1 MAKKKIKNY
10 NEILYELQ
18 KQAVINKTGATDDQ
32 IKKQAAQKTTQS
44 LSNAYVREAR
54 PTKTTNT
61 TKKTKTTTTNT
72 TKKSSDGL
80 FSAFDDGYDFGDVSK
95 TILKGGKMFLEGPV
109 KVGKGLLKDPL
120 QTIKS
125 TGIGFAEGFDKAN
138 ENVTNAVSDIIDW
151 VTPDSWKKE
160 SKLSFKTS
168 DLNKIASTA
177 TDEEKQEIL
186 KEIEDKYGK
195 DSAMY
200 ESTRIMF
207 NTTNE
212 DKSILGKKYYDTDTF
227 DKKLAGELSDEQL
240 EIYGVGEN
248 LGGMAYDYSLGYMTG
263 GLLNPG
269 STKAFEIA
277 SKGSLFLRSQQQAT
291 EQAIAEG
298 YDEGKARLFGV
309 TVGGFETGLESVGFD
324 EYGGLGKLAKE
335 NLLRIAGGEAIEE
348 FLMPYLEHGARS
360 VYFGEE
366 YDLEGASEEALK
378 GAGLGAL
385 TGVIMSAGGR
395 GYAKTD
401 SVIDKISN
409 GKEVTDSEIVA
420 AAKEIEANNPG
431 TIENAINQGT
441 EALKQDIE
449 TESETQKNINAQIQD
464 LESQLDTSMNAEQQ
478 KQVMDQIEVLKGQY
492 EAETQNIAKQKQEQ
506 ENAEKELRRSNFTYD
521 TTKIT
526 DEFERNVYE
535 SATKYLNNTDRSHE
549 FVDIVAKISKD
560 KGTRYSFINN
570 EGLKSSGLNIEGK
583 QVNGLVRTE
592 QDGKPTIL
600 INIDSTKALNTIVGH
615 ETTHLL
621 EGTQEYQQL
630 QKTIFEYAESKGELE
645 TIRNELTELYKDIE
659 NADIDSE
666 ITAELVGDY
675 LFTDSE
681 FINSLAIEKPTLFQ
695 KIKDLIDDLVVRFRG
710 TKEER
715 QLRKVQKAFRNAYSV
730 SDSNNVDTK
739 YSINDNQGRTLT
751 KEQQE
756 YFKDSKVRDSE
767 GNLEIVYHSTPKQ
780 FTIFDTSKLGENT
793 GYGNTDLGM
802 FVTTNKEF
810 SQRFKDIDNKGKQ
823 GTTMELYANVTNP
836 IIHPYNAYEKYD
848 YNELDKILTDYLEAT
863 NNKDGLNYLNE
874 MVEDG
879 EAKSIYEAYQI
890 IAQDSDPFENAANE
904 RKILEE
910 KGYDAVEIVE
920 GIESQLID
928 GNYGTNPISSYA
940 IFNSN
945 QIKNIDNTNPT
956 SDADIRYSLSTKKDS
971 DGNDLTI
978 GQQKRFKNSKAV
990 DKNGNLKVLYHGTT
1004 EEFTVFEGGIFL
1016 TDDYW
1021 NADGYASGE
1030 RVMEVYANI
1039 ERPLILDCEGRKW
1052 DDLDFELG
1060 TSTREVVSNFDRDK
1074 YDGVI
1079 FENINDNWI
1088 DDEAGEIGTVYYV
1101 DDSNQVK
1108 DIYNENPTDNPDI
1121 RYSLTPEYGMQH
1133 RPSTDYGDA
1142 SNFEENMPDVFEHP
1156 EWYMFGGDDW
1166 YKKSYRESLNALR
1179 KVRNNPDGEIT
1190 IYRATVGDTFN
1201 EGDWVSPSKTYAE
1214 WHNYSNLDGKGK
1226 VIELKVKAKD
1236 IRFAGDDLNEFG
1248 YFPNGVDEYS
1258 LSKFNEQRAE
1268 AKGNYNVYGD
1278 EVKLQVEEAIAPLQ
1292 EKIEALSEQLNTAM
1306 DSSEVKYTQPT
1317 KAELDHLEQT
1327 RLNKSGSE
1335 YALEFYGLRDKYGQ
1349 VKLYKGIEEYKHSP
1363 DTYEAP
1369 TENPMGQALTEADLD
1384 EFYNQSSE
1392 EFNRITDEDAP
1403 MPMEDTT
1410 PDYDYE
1416 MPEVESPFEDR
1427 NIEDMGNRK
1436 VKAYQYE
1443 HPEVR
1448 PYFKEAA
1455 QGMLYDLNNTIKG
1468 ERLYNDEAYYNTN
1481 GEAGWTGVTRQTTA
1495 DIADLLDNYHHTYAD
1510 IEKGLKAIIEDHGA
1524 ENIAVAKRIEFALD
1538 ERLRNGYTAVDGL
1551 EIPANQE
1558 YIDLLREKEF
1568 NNFYDSLPN
1577 NDIAPI
1583 EQSLE
1588 QDSVIAPETKNVA
1601 KNIPETA
1608 YEAITPKQSNE
1619 PKMKRVKD
1627 DLGYIPKN
1635 PTKES
1640 SYDMPSRPVK
1650 TETNKSTR
1658 PIKSTKSS
1666 TWNTLKYLFTN
1677 RNEAIDR
1684 YAKATGNNNIKFL
1697 ADHLNNIQGEI
1708 TTNINNAQIDNEGN
1722 VIGKGIV
1729 DIFNQAREAKLEAAF
1744 DDYLFHLSNKARHK
1758 QGKGSLVPYNES
1770 KALTIEYE
1778 KAYPEMKK
1786 WAREVNKYNK
1796 NTLYKQVQA
1805 GLYTREFADS
1815 LTKMYEF
1822 YVPFYEDVERMYV
1835 PGEKGAIKARGTV
1848 RLAEGGA
1855 NRNLLNFEEAMA
1867 RQTDTAIRAIRKNLL
1882 YQEIVNSSYNKTMLA
1897 TGEDNAGLYAD
1908 ANGYYVT
1915 AKEGGYNI
1923 AANIGEDLY
1932 RGLDNQL
1939 EHQIREYEQKLSKIT
1954 KPLQKLSD
1962 IKRKIHTTWSPTFIV
1977 KNPLKDIQD
1986 APLNSK
1992 YAKDWAINYP
2002 KALEELTTG
2011 QGEQLQQ
2018 FLNMYGEAGVMGDY
2032 VIDSGL
2038 HDITKSVKVKKKL
2051 KGIAKLNEIMELAPR
2066 YAEYLASLKNGTSQM
2081 EALYNARE
2089 VTTNFG
2095 RGGVITKALNRN
2107 GFTFL
2112 NASVQGFSKLIRNF
2126 SGENGAKGVVNASLK
2141 AVMYGILPSLF
2152 NALAFDDD
2160 EEYEALPDY
2169 IKDNYYLFKTDDGE
2183 FIRIPK
2189 GRMISIFGSA
2199 ARRALEASQGEEDA
2213 FDGYLTN
2220 AYSQVGVQNPLENNI
2235 FAPIIQAYGS
2245 ENGKTWYG
2253 SDLVPTRLQDV
2264 PEAEQYDESTDIFSK
2279 WLGETFGISPYK
2291 VNYIFDQYTGGIG
2304 DLLLPLITP
2313 EANSDGS
2320 FLAPIK
2326 DQFTAN
2332 STMDNKYAGEFYT
2345 KRDELEVKSNSMYAT
2360 EEDQLMY
2367 EYMNQVSWDM
2377 SSLYKEKREVQNSD
2391 LTKAEK
2397 YERVKEIQDEINE
2410 MARNALET
2418 YNTGTY
2424 LDNYTSIGDY
2434 EFYKDIGEDKE
2445 AEWRTVY
2452 DYKAED
2458 LAELGMTDEEKN
2470 EYFGLK
2476 QEFND
2481 INNEY
2486 YKNKDGL
2493 ENKYNKH
2500 SDEFEDESDELYM
2513 EKKNKIIDG
2522 IMGSSLT
2529 DEAKAY
2535 LYKEYYNSSAIDTIT
2550 MSDIPVDYI
2559 LDYQKNSFRADY
2571 DSEGK
2576 AIRNSRK
2583 DKVIDYV
2590 NEYDLSIA
2598 EKAIIIKSTNT
2609 FKFND
2614 YNDEIVSYV
2623 ADLDISEDDKVY
2635 ILEELGMTVDDEGF
2649 AHWRD

>member
-431 TIENAINQGT
+431 TIENAINQGA

-449 TESETQKNINAQIQD
+449 TETETQKNINAQIQD

-478 KQVMDQIEVLKGQY
+478 KQVMDQIGVLKGQY

-506 ENAEKELRRSNFTYD
+506 ENAERELRRSNFTYD

-570 EGLKSSGLNIEGK
+570 EGLKSSGLNVEGK

-600 INIDSTKALNTIVGH
+600 INIDSSKALNTIVGH

-621 EGTQEYQQL
+621 EGTKEYQEL
-630 QKTIFEYAESKGELE
+630 QQSIFEYAESKGELE

-681 FINSLAIEKPTLFQ
+681 FINSLAVEKPTLFQ

-730 SDSNNVDTK
+730 SNSNNIDTK
-739 YSINDNQGRTLT
+739 YSVSDKNIKDVSTGYSSDEYYYEMQYTQDGKVVGTLKYGDYKGEPNVKMIEVDPEYQRKGIGTKLLQELQNKYPDVEIDFGMSTPDGTKLLEKATYTVDNTEVIEKQNRIKEISKILEEYDNTYNNHFENGTPIPENYAEDYNDLYDEKHRLQEEIRGKSATKTFVKTNNKDNQGRTLT

-756 YFKDSKVRDSE
+756 YFKDSKVRDE
-767 GNLEIVYHSTPKQ
+767 NGNLLTMYHGSENE
-780 FTIFDTSKLGENT
+780 FNIFDIDRTGARGSYYTSGFYFTTSKE
-793 GYGNTDLGM
+793 
-802 FVTTNKEF
+802 
-810 SQRFKDIDNKGKQ
+810 SAKDYATNKGKIYE
-823 GTTMELYANVTNP
+823 TYLNITNP
-836 IIHPYNAYEKYD
+836 YIPSADII
-848 YNELDKILTDYLEAT
+848 
-863 NNKDGLNYLNE
+863 NKDGSVTFAPSFYEEFEQKFKDRLPLDWKELNSARK
-874 MVEDG
+874 G
-879 EAKSIYEAYQI
+879 T
-890 IAQDSDPFENAANE
+890 AA
-904 RKILEE
+904 RYILEDL
-910 KGYDAVEIVE
+910 GYDGVINGDVYVAFE
-920 GIESQLID
+920 
-928 GNYGTNPISSYA
+928 
-940 IFNSN
+940 SN

-956 SDADIRYSLSTKKDS
+956 TDA
-971 DGNDLTI
+971 
-978 GQQKRFKNSKAV
+978 
-990 DKNGNLKVLYHGTT
+990 
-1004 EEFTVFEGGIFL
+1004 
-1016 TDDYW
+1016 
-1021 NADGYASGE
+1021 
-1030 RVMEVYANI
+1030 
-1039 ERPLILDCEGRKW
+1039 
-1052 DDLDFELG
+1052 
-1060 TSTREVVSNFDRDK
+1060 
-1074 YDGVI
+1074 
-1079 FENINDNWI
+1079 
-1088 DDEAGEIGTVYYV
+1088 
-1101 DDSNQVK
+1101 
-1108 DIYNENPTDNPDI
+1108 DI

-1156 EWYMFGGDDW
+1156 EWYMFGGDEW

-1179 KVRNNPDGEIT
+1179 KVRNNPEGEIT
-1190 IYRATVGDTFN
+1190 IYRATVGDSFN

-1226 VIELKVKAKD
+1226 VIALKVKAKD

-1258 LSKFNEQRAE
+1258 LSRFDEQRAE
-1268 AKGNYNVYGD
+1268 AKGNYNVYGED
-1278 EVKLQVEEAIAPLQ
+1278 VKLQVEEAIAPLK
-1292 EKIEALSEQLNTAM
+1292 EEIKNLTEQLNTAM
-1306 DSSEVKYTQPT
+1306 VSSEAKSTQPT
-1317 KAELDHLEQT
+1317 KAELDHLEET

-1349 VKLYKGIEEYKHSP
+1349 VKLYKGLNEYKHSP

-1369 TENPMGQALTEADLD
+1369 TENPMGQALTEADLN
-1384 EFYNQSSE
+1384 EFYKQSSE

-1416 MPEVESPFEDR
+1416 MPKVESPFEDR
-1427 NIEDMGNRK
+1427 DIDEVGNRK

-1443 HPEVR
+1443 NPEVR

-1481 GEAGWTGVTRQTTA
+1481 GEAGWTGVTRQTTD
-1495 DIADLLDNYHHTYAD
+1495 DIADLLDNYHYTYAE
-1510 IEKGLKAIIEDHGA
+1510 IEKGLNAIIEDHGA

-1601 KNIPETA
+1601 ENVAENIPETA

-1658 PIKSTKSS
+1658 PIKSRKSS

-1729 DIFNQAREAKLEAAF
+1729 DIFNQARKAKLEAAF

-1758 QGKGSLVPYNES
+1758 QGKGSLVPLTES
-1770 KALTIEYE
+1770 KALIIEYE

-1786 WAREVNKYNK
+1786 WAKEVNQYNK

-1805 GLYTREFADS
+1805 GLYTKEFADS

-1867 RQTDTAIRAIRKNLL
+1867 RQTDTATRAIRKNLL
-1882 YQEIVNSSYNKTMLA
+1882 YQEIVNSSYNKTMLMS
-1897 TGEDNAGLYAD
+1897 GEDNAGLYAD

-1923 AANIGEDLY
+1923 AANVGEDLY

-1962 IKRKIHTTWSPTFIV
+1962 IKRKIHTTWSPTFLA
-1977 KNPLKDIQD
+1977 KNFMKDLQD

-1992 YAKDWAINYP
+1992 YAKDWAIYYP
-2002 KALEELTTG
+2002 KAMQELTTG
-2011 QGEQLQQ
+2011 NSEQLQQ
-2018 FLNMYGEAGVMGDY
+2018 FLNLYGEAGVMGDY

-2038 HDITKSVKVKKKL
+2038 HDITKSIKTKKKL
-2051 KGIAKLNEIMELAPR
+2051 AGLTQLNNVVELAPR
-2066 YAEYLASLKNGTSQM
+2066 YAEYLASLKNGASQM

-2141 AVMYGILPSLF
+2141 AVMYGVLPSLF

-2199 ARRALEASQGEEDA
+2199 ARRALEYTEGDKDA

-2332 STMDNKYAGEFYT
+2332 STMDNKYASEFYT
-2345 KRDELEVKSNSMYAT
+2345 KRDELEVNANSMYAT

-2377 SSLYKEKREVQNSD
+2377 SSLYKEKRDVQNSD

-2397 YERVKEIQDEINE
+2397 FERVKEIQDEINE

-2434 EFYKDIGEDKE
+2434 EFYKDYGEDKE

-2493 ENKYNKH
+2493 ESKYNKH

-2522 IMGSSLT
+2522 IIGSGLT

-2623 ADLDISEDDKVY
+2623 TDLDISYEDKVY
-2635 ILEELGMTVDDEGF
+2635 ILEELGMVVDDEGY
-2649 AHWRD
+2649 AWWD